1 MKQVSNLGNQHN
13 NAPHQ
18 AQNSNNPTTLSLV
31 TGAKNQIRLG
41 GGGVGGR
48 VGVGGGTPNRFWGV
62 GGAPQ
67 RLFMKGDGLSYL
79 FFSDLHC
86 LTVV

>member
-13 NAPHQ
+13 NAPYQ

-48 VGVGGGTPNRFWGV
+48 VGVGGYT
-62 GGAPQ
+62 Q
-67 RLFMKGDGLSYL
+67 
-79 FFSDLHC
+79 
-86 LTVV
+86 